1 VNGEMPKS
9 PLGKSISARL
19 TKGTKLTH
27 GSMKTRRT
35 VRARLLLVTVVLFS
49 IVLWSTYAHVKAS
62 EPVQPAAEAHTQSS
76 YENATSS
83 TLSENTNSSISSEN
97 MISSALYRL
106 PNKTVTD
113 LFPADSQYI
122 KSHGNP
128 AYYIVVL
135 RDAATGQYVTEGY
148 VFVTTDVAPSWSYGY
163 SGPISTLVSMDPNG
177 VVLSVHVLY
186 QIESL
191 PLGALDEPWLSTLVG
206 KSVLGNYT
214 IGKDIDA
221 VTGATYTSLG
231 VVNGIREAGRTVLKD
246 AQESTPIPE
255 PTSTSELPANET
267 QSQVQLPAT
276 TVTSE
281 LTTPTDYMQSFFLLG
296 LIGFSIIGV
305 TKKIELLR
313 YVVLLGSLVL
323 VEFMGT
329 RMISISDILNLKNLS
344 MPPLHGNLFW
354 YLLFGSAFF
363 LSLVWGRV
371 YCGWLC
377 PFGAATEFLNKLT
390 SSLPS
395 AILKATR
402 SANGKSSAGENV
414 EKSSTATLSSKVPAF
429 KTKLPDIIREKT
441 FVARYFVLAAVV
453 WSVLIAGNLTL
464 TEVEPFATFFSAQ
477 GTFWMWLILFA
488 VLVASVGVNRVF
500 CCYVCPTGAILSL
513 AARFRVKEISRWPEC
528 STCRICERDC
538 SVGGIRRG
546 LVSPADCIN
555 CGACERNYESY
566 QNCPHWLIS
575 RKNGSVTTKGL
586 EADESSRNACPTE
599 APSLS
604 RDSPSGV

>member
-1 VNGEMPKS
+1 
-9 PLGKSISARL
+9 
-19 TKGTKLTH
+19 
-27 GSMKTRRT
+27 
-35 VRARLLLVTVVLFS
+35 LLLVAVVLFS
-49 IVLWSTYAHVKAS
+49 IALWSTYAHVRAS
-62 EPVQPAAEAHTQSS
+62 ERLQPAAAHTQNS

-83 TLSENTNSSISSEN
+83 ALSENANSSISSEN
-97 MISSALYRL
+97 TISSALYRL

-113 LFPADSQYI
+113 LFPANSEYI

-128 AYYIVVL
+128 AYYVVVQ
-135 RDAATGQYVTEGY
+135 RDTVTGQYVTEGY

-186 QIESL
+186 EMESL

-214 IGKDIDA
+214 VGKDIDA
-221 VTGATYTSLG
+221 VSGATYTSWG
-231 VVNGIREAGRTVLKD
+231 VVDGIREGGRTVLKD
-246 AQESTPIPE
+246 AQESNPTPQPV
-255 PTSTSELPANET
+255 TTSEPPANET
-267 QSQVQLPAT
+267 QPPVQVPAT
-276 TVTSE
+276 TGTSE

-305 TKKIELLR
+305 AKRIELLR
-313 YVVLLGSLVL
+313 YVVLLGSLLL

-344 MPPLHGNLFW
+344 LPPLHGNLFW

-402 SANGKSSAGENV
+402 PARDKSSAGETV
-414 EKSSTATLSSKVPAF
+414 EKSNTARILSRVPAF
-429 KTKLPDIIREKT
+429 KIKIPDIVREKA
-441 FVARYFVLAAVV
+441 FVARYLVLAAVV
-453 WSVLIAGNLTL
+453 GSVFFAGNLTL
-464 TEVEPFATFFSAQ
+464 TRVEPFATFFLGQ
-477 GTFWMWLILFA
+477 GTFWMWLILFV
-488 VLVASVGVNRVF
+488 VLVASVRTNRVF
-500 CCYVCPTGAILSL
+500 CRYICPTGAVVSL
-513 AARFRVKEISRWPEC
+513 AARFRVKEINRWPDCLTC
-528 STCRICERDC
+528 SICARDC
-538 SVGGIRRG
+538 SVQAIRGARI
-546 LVSPADCIN
+546 SAADCLN
-555 CGACERNYESY
+555 CGDCERNYEDR
-566 QNCPHWLIS
+566 QRCPHWL
-575 RKNGSVTTKGL
+575 R
-586 EADESSRNACPTE
+586 
-599 APSLS
+599 SLS
-604 RDSPSGV
+604 TVG